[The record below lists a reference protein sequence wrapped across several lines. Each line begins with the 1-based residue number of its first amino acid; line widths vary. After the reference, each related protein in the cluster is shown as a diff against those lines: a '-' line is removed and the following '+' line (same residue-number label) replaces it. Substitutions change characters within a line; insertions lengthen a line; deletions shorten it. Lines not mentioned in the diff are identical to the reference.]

1 MGDTAEPEVVG
12 FRQQFRTST
21 PVLDMPSPL
30 SSRRKF
36 IAQTA
41 SFGAGLMILP
51 TGTLFGANRPNHKLN
66 IALIGCWGRGT
77 AHHDM
82 LEKEN
87 VVALCDV
94 NTRALDA
101 AGQKFP
107 QAKKYTDWRKALDQ
121 KDIDAVVCC
130 TPDHHHAFISIWA
143 MNRGYHVFGEK
154 PLANT
159 VEEARLVRETYL
171 RNKDKLATQCG
182 TQRHFDPNFDNIA
195 ALIKEGAIGDL
206 QDVHAWGDRFHDKT
220 RYPAGTGVAPD
231 YIDWDQWIGPSQ
243 MRPFSEDYFVA
254 LNWRTQKYEFSY
266 FDSDMANWPTGS
278 NCLSWNM
285 YREFGNWQIG
295 DMGSHTMDLAFSPLE
310 AAYPYSAEGSGEDY
324 NPNVSPSRM
333 SSSWMNP
340 ANDWRG
346 EIRVSWHQGGNLPK
360 SPFKHIDLAKIG
372 HGALFKGSKGYIIA
386 DFTTRMVIPFGKDA
400 DLTYFDTSKIK
411 IPAKTAAN
419 FGEEWT
425 NACKGNLQTS
435 CNFDYSGILIEQL
448 LLGAIAF
455 DVGKKLDYDAA
466 KMEFTNS
473 PEANRLIRKEY
484 RKGWVLNG

>member
-1 MGDTAEPEVVG
+1 MTA
-12 FRQQFRTST
+12 
-21 PVLDMPSPL
+21 PS

-41 SFGAGLMILP
+41 ALGAGLTILP
-51 TGTLFGANRPNHKLN
+51 TGTLFGANRPGNKLN

-77 AHHDM
+77 AHHAM

-87 VVALCDV
+87 VVALCDI
-94 NTRALDA
+94 NSKALAA

-107 QAKKYTDWRKALDQ
+107 KAKKYSDWRKCLDQ

-159 VEEARLVRETYL
+159 VEEARMVRETYL
-171 RNKDKLATQCG
+171 KNKDKLATQCG
-182 TQRHFDPNFDNIA
+182 TQRHFHPNFDNIE
-195 ALIKEGAIGDL
+195 ALIKQGAIGDL

-220 RYPAGTGVAPD
+220 AYPVGTGVAPD
-231 YIDWDQWIGPSQ
+231 YIDWDLWVGPSQ
-243 MRPFSEDYFVA
+243 MRAFSEDYFVA
-254 LNWRTQKYEFSY
+254 YNHRTGKFEISY
-266 FDSDMANWPTGS
+266 FDSDPANWPRGS

-295 DMGSHTMDLAFSPLE
+295 DMGSHTMDLAFSPLD
-310 AAYPYSAEGSGEDY
+310 AAYPISAQGSGEDY
-324 NPNVSPSRM
+324 NPDVSPSRM
-333 SSSWMNP
+333 SSSWINP
-340 ANDWRG
+340 ANDWRD
-346 EIRVSWHQGGNLPK
+346 EIRVSWHQGGNMPK

-372 HGALFKGSKGYIIA
+372 HGALFKGNKGYIIA
-386 DFTTRMVIPFGKDA
+386 DFTTRMVIPYGKNA
-400 DLTYFDTSKIK
+400 DLTYLNTEDIK
-411 IPAKTAAN
+411 IPEKTVAN

-425 NACKGNLQTS
+425 NACKGDLKTS

-448 LLGAIAF
+448 LLGSVAF
-455 DVGKKLDYDAA
+455 DVGKKLDYNAK

-473 PEANRLIRKEY
+473 PEGNRLLKKEY
-484 RKGWVLNG
+484 REGWVLNG